1 MLLCD
6 LVAQGSNGVHQGGQ
20 VYEMGHG
27 LGVGRLGLRRE
38 LNVTL
43 AVVQH
48 GRAADRVEGD
58 GQDGVVQLQLALRGA
73 QVAHGHGLQVGELG
87 ASGRG
92 DGGDGD
98 VGEPHGAGRGRDVWV
113 AEGHHHLRRNTE
125 VTSAL

>member
-1 MLLCD
+1 
-6 LVAQGSNGVHQGGQ
+6 
-20 VYEMGHG
+20 MGHG

-38 LNVTL
+38 LDVAL

-73 QVAHGHGLQVGELG
+73 QLAHGHGLQVGELG
-87 ASGRG
+87 ASCRG

-98 VGEPHGAGRGRDVWV
+98 VGESHGAGGGCDVGV
-113 AEGHHHLRRNTE
+113 TEGHHHLRRNTK
-125 VTSAL
+125 VASAL